1 MRPSRRSQGIAAGNS
16 DAWDIYVRAQELIAG
31 GAPVAMLT
39 IGDHDWVTD
48 PAILEAMN
56 ASATGG
62 NTGYAAMSGTPALRA
77 AIAAQSEAETGIP
90 TAADQVQV
98 TSGGQ
103 GALFAA
109 FTTCL
114 DPGDRAAIIA
124 PFYATYPDT
133 VRAASGVLSVLDTR
147 SEDGFEPTRAALEA
161 ACAGARALLVNSPH
175 NPTGAIYSDATLAA
189 IAETAQAHDLWVIS
203 DEVYAT
209 QVFEGRHVSLRSL
222 PGMAERTLVVGSLS
236 KSHAMTGF
244 RIGWLIGPTEI
255 MAAVADLGMAT
266 TYGVPGFI
274 QDAALFA
281 LDQGDEIAAA
291 TAAIY
296 ARRRLLAL
304 GILSG
309 ANGLRILPPKGAMYV
324 FLDIRATG
332 MSGKTFANRLLDE
345 DQIAVMPGESFGA
358 AAAGHVRVAL
368 TLEDDRLGDALTRL
382 AAFAA
387 RNVRDSTEGEA

>member
-1 MRPSRRSQGIAAGNS
+1 
-16 DAWDIYVRAQELIAG
+16 
-31 GAPVAMLT
+31 MLT

-77 AIAAQSEAETGIP
+77 AIAAQAEAETGIP

-124 PFYATYPDT
+124 PYYATYPDT